1 MPWNQYKNVDFSI
14 QISKHFLCAGF
25 PKVYDL
31 ESVTLNQVWTIPKCF
46 SWSKLSSVINWSTSF
61 KIYVQHQV
69 TMDMNFPWLHLISQP
84 NKPIFVYLCIFLVAR
99 RESPLWLLLSST
111 PSHPTPSPPTFG
123 RVVGICEWYF
133 LILWMQVESWGHS
146 EVVRTLKPYLL

>member
-1 MPWNQYKNVDFSI
+1 MSWYQYKNVDFSI
-14 QISKHFLCAGF
+14 QISKHSLCEDF

-31 ESVTLNQVWTIPKCF
+31 ESVTLNQVWTIPKCS

-84 NKPIFVYLCIFLVAR
+84 NKPIFVYLCIYFCWLV
-99 RESPLWLLLSST
+99 ESLLCSCFCL
-111 PSHPTPSPPTFG
+111 PPHPTPSSPTFG
-123 RVVGICEWYF
+123 KVVGICEWYF

-146 EVVRTLKPYLL
+146 EVVRTLKPYML